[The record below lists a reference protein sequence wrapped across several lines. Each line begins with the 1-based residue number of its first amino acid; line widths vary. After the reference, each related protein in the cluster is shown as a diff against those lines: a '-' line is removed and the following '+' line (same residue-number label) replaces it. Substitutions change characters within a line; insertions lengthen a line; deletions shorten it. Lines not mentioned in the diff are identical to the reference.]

1 MIRNK
6 VFIHKA
12 VFTSMSRASL
22 LLGIVVMLAVANTFP
37 GFVWQSY
44 SPIPSSQG
52 QLGASQ
58 SASGILC
65 YNCSELATT
74 PSLES
79 SISYQPTSQ
88 ILPGNS
94 PIIVTPGW
102 TPYDEDDACVWR
114 GKVRSR
120 WESLGFDSGIF
131 ELFMRMKGA
140 KTRLSL
146 LDALVT
152 PKDRMQLAQELGL
165 DWKAIDYHV
174 IRLNRYGLVHED
186 HAFGRVK
193 LYRLTT
199 WGETLLQLLKEFN
212 REMDGGIKS
221 AGIEAAAA
229 HIAR

>member
-1 MIRNK
+1 
-6 VFIHKA
+6 
-12 VFTSMSRASL
+12 MSRASL
-22 LLGIVVMLAVANTFP
+22 LLGIVVMLAVANMFP
-37 GFVWQSY
+37 GFFWQSY
-44 SPIPSSQG
+44 SPIPGSQN
-52 QLGASQ
+52 QLGTSQ
-58 SASGILC
+58 AASGILC
-65 YNCSELATT
+65 YNCSELATA
-74 PSLES
+74 PSAES

-88 ILPGNS
+88 LLPGNS
-94 PIIVTPGW
+94 PIMVTPGW

-174 IRLNRYGLVHED
+174 VRLNRYGLVHED

-193 LYRLTT
+193 LYRLTA

-212 REMDGGIKS
+212 REMDSGTKS
-221 AGIEAAAA
+221 AGAEVAAA
-229 HIAR
+229 HIAG